1 MQIVLRSLKTFEAV
15 YYYQNM
21 TVNPIC
27 PVCGEEK
34 PCECDEQEGEPD
46 TEQMFSFCVDG
57 LLARDFIK
65 GYKPQLDKLQS

>member
-1 MQIVLRSLKTFEAV
+1 MK
-15 YYYQNM
+15 
-21 TVNPIC
+21 C

-46 TEQMFSFCVDG
+46 TEEMFSFCVDE

-65 GYKPQLDKLQS
+65 GYKPQLDKLEPE